1 MQHGDNSQQAAVTPQ
16 QPAPVIVGMARSGT
30 TLLRM
35 MLDANSQL
43 AIPPETN
50 FGPALD
56 AFERQGAGAAARAAV
71 RSQAWGDFN
80 ISGGEFIQLV
90 DDAQPGSFGDFLRI
104 FYRLYA
110 ELQGKPR
117 WGDKSP
123 YYVTRMSAIHTHL
136 PEARFIH
143 IVRDG
148 RDVALSLQPL
158 WFGPSAPADIARWWV
173 RTLESA
179 RHQGEGLAHY
189 MEVRYESLVLEPVPT
204 LQRICEFVELEWE
217 ESMLDYHR
225 AASRRLAAETVDREL
240 PDRVVPRAERLGIHE
255 LIGRPP
261 QADRVERWRRE
272 MSAADRD
279 AFESV
284 AAETLK
290 AYGYALG
297 PLGSPG

>member
-1 MQHGDNSQQAAVTPQ
+1 MQHGDNSQQAAATPR

-50 FGPALD
+50 FGPALE

-71 RSQAWGDFN
+71 QSQPWGDFT
-80 ISGGEFIQLV
+80 ISADEFIQLV
-90 DDAQPGSFGDFLRI
+90 DDAQPGCFGDFLRI

-110 ELQGKPR
+110 ERQGKPR

-123 YYVTRMSAIHTHL
+123 YYVTTMSTIHAHL

-148 RDVALSLQPL
+148 RDVALSMQPL
-158 WFGPSAPADIARWWV
+158 WFGPSAPADVARWWV

-179 RHQGEGLAHY
+179 RRQAEGLPFY
-189 MEVRYESLVLEPVPT
+189 TEVRYESLVLEPAST
-204 LQRICEFVELEWE
+204 LQRICVFVELEWE
-217 ESMLDYHR
+217 ESMLDYHLT
-225 AASRRLAAETVDREL
+225 ASCRLAAETADLEL
-240 PDRVVPRAERLGIHE
+240 PDRLVSRSERLGIHE
-255 LIGRPP
+255 MIGLPP
-261 QADRVERWRRE
+261 QSGRVERWRRE
-272 MSAADRD
+272 MSAEDRG
-279 AFESV
+279 AFERV
-284 AAETLK
+284 AGETLK
-290 AYGYALG
+290 EYGYDLG
-297 PLGSPG
+297 PSGARG

>member
-1 MQHGDNSQQAAVTPQ
+1 MQHGDNSQQATTPS

-50 FGPALD
+50 FGPSLET
-56 AFERQGAGAAARAAV
+56 FEREGPGAAARAAV
-71 RSQAWGDFN
+71 QSQPWGDFT
-80 ISGGEFIQLV
+80 ISADEFIQLV
-90 DDAQPGSFGDFLRI
+90 DDAQPSSFGDFLRI

-110 ELQGKPR
+110 KRQGKPR

-123 YYVTRMSAIHTHL
+123 YYVTIMSTIHAHL

-148 RDVALSLQPL
+148 RDVALSMQPL

-173 RTLESA
+173 RTLASA
-179 RHQGEGLAHY
+179 RRQAEGLPFY
-189 MEVRYESLVLEPVPT
+189 TEVRYESLVLEPAPT
-204 LQRICEFVELEWE
+204 LRRICEFAELEWE
-217 ESMLDYHR
+217 ESMLDYHLT
-225 AASRRLAAETVDREL
+225 ASHRLAAETADLEL
-240 PDRVVPRAERLGIHE
+240 PDRVISRAERLGIHE

-261 QADRVERWRRE
+261 QPNRVERWRRE

-279 AFESV
+279 AFERV
-284 AAETLK
+284 AGETL
-290 AYGYALG
+290 AEYGYD
-297 PLGSPG
+297 LGSSGSRGN